1 MASIGHLATGALIGA
16 VYARTTDTRPL
27 PAMAAFAALAVAPDL
42 DLLAIPFDPRG
53 TPLGHRVMTHALP
66 FAAAVS
72 LVVALAMGQRPHR
85 MLLGVLSFLA
95 MASHGVLDAFTR
107 HGQGPALWWPIT
119 DARYAFWWQPIRGSE
134 SFEGYFTGQVIP
146 TVLAEGI
153 MFLPVVALTAV
164 ILTRGGRPLAVGD
177 TAEMAAV
184 SESS

>member
-42 DLLAIPFDPRG
+42 DLLAIPFDTRD

-66 FAAAVS
+66 FAALVS
-72 LVVALAMGQRPHR
+72 VAVALALGRRPHR

-107 HGQGPALWWPIT
+107 HGQGPALWWPLT
-119 DARYAFWWQPIRGSE
+119 DARYAFGWQPIRGSE
-134 SFEGYFTGQVIP
+134 SFEGYFTGQAIP

-153 MFLPVVALTAV
+153 MFLPVVALTAL

>member
-16 VYARTTDTRPL
+16 VYARATDSRPL

-66 FAAAVS
+66 FAAVVS
-72 LVVALAMGQRPHR
+72 LVVALAMGKRPHR
-85 MLLGVLSFLA
+85 LLLGVLSFLA

-119 DARYAFWWQPIRGSE
+119 DARYAFSWQPIRGAE
-134 SFEGYFTGQVIP
+134 SFAGYFSGQVFP
-146 TVLAEGI
+146 TVLDEAI
-153 MFLPVVALTAV
+153 MFLPVVAVTAL
-164 ILTRGGRPLAVGD
+164 ILTRRSRPLGVGD